1 MLLQSILSNL
11 AVILLMHLLMSM
23 LINLREEVTTKVIN
37 ISMTLLVSGAVIV
50 IFYLPINFDG
60 YMLDMRFIPLV
71 FLSYIWGWKLGIPAL
86 IIVSTWRFFMGGEGV
101 LLGIIFGM
109 VIPSLLAQAFHHRS
123 KLHGKH
129 LERILII
136 LTCWFICDFPIIFF
150 IPNGLEIFKDI
161 ALIRSSTFVGTAL
174 ILYTFIALERQ
185 RRTLNEKLQKMAGE
199 DSLTKLLNK
208 RRFFEVV
215 REKIYMG
222 DTPYIAMLDIDHF
235 KKLND
240 TYGHVI
246 GDDVLR
252 KVGKILKK
260 YEHDNLKIGR
270 YGGEEFILFI
280 GNSSFEG
287 AAHTLEKIRAEISE
301 TCFNLEQGKA
311 DKITVSI
318 GMSKLNRESNILDS
332 VNQAD
337 KFLYLAKKH
346 GRNRLITSRD
356 AALIKS
362 S

>member
-1 MLLQSILSNL
+1 MLQSILSNL
-11 AVILLMHLLMSM
+11 AIILLMHLFMSM
-23 LINLREEVTTKVIN
+23 LINFRKEVPTRIIN
-37 ISMTLLVSGAVIV
+37 ISMTLLVSGAVIF

-60 YMLDMRFIPLV
+60 YLLDMRFIPLV

-86 IIVSTWRFFMGGEGV
+86 IIVSTWRYFMGGEGV

-109 VIPSLLAQAFHHRS
+109 VIPTLLAAAFHRRS

-129 LERILII
+129 VERILLIAS
-136 LTCWFICDFPIIFF
+136 CWFICDFPIIFF

-161 ALIRSSTFVGTAL
+161 AFIRFFTFVGTAL

-208 RRFFEVV
+208 RRFFEVM
-215 REKIYMG
+215 REKIHMG
-222 DTPYIAMLDIDHF
+222 DTPFIAMLDIDHF

-246 GDDVLR
+246 GDDILR
-252 KVGKILKK
+252 RVGKILKK
-260 YEHDNLKIGR
+260 YEHDNFRIGR

-280 GNSSFEG
+280 GNSSFES
-287 AAHTLEKIRAEISE
+287 ATRMLEKIRLEISE
-301 TCFNLEQGKA
+301 TCFTLEQGLTA
-311 DKITVSI
+311 KITVSI
-318 GMSKLNRESNILDS
+318 GMSRLDRESHILDS
-332 VNQAD
+332 VHQAD
-337 KFLYLAKKH
+337 KFLYLAKKN
-346 GRNRLITSRD
+346 GRNRLITSQD